1 MKSWLFIGNED
12 GQESAIPAAP
22 AAEIRTD
29 LSDVTVEG
37 QQSTAQPLEA
47 PAAPAAADPAPVE
60 QITGAA
66 AEDTTRVAVEDGEAD
81 TAVESQLVEVQGVDN
96 ELDALLADGE
106 TLEQDTRMVEAVA
119 DEVAGSAAE
128 GGLTETAARVAEV
141 AVESYCRRWNISRI
155 KVASESFAA
164 RGDRMK
170 ATKIAMEG
178 LVETIA
184 KGWDAF
190 VKYLKALCVRLKE
203 AFKHY
208 TGLGKTLSEKVDSA
222 LAKVK
227 AGLGEMKDKTV
238 SGSFIPQLAVGS
250 HLDIRSTLQTIDK
263 LPTDVENSEKTL
275 KLILENIEIGA
286 SNTLSRARPG
296 SGHPLTIGIADK
308 TKAGSAT
315 GVDFVNSIP
324 GGYMLLV
331 KEDKLSLI
339 HVDMEKKQES
349 LPTPNAV
356 MIEDLLKSA
365 KVALSVIDGSN
376 NALTSLA
383 AGLERIA
390 QLNKMSGNEIRTAIK
405 NGDNAAIAKAREE
418 VAAAQ
423 RGTQSISV
431 FIDAVNKSC
440 RAAALGTYGYAIAG
454 IKAHSAKAAA

>member
-1 MKSWLFIGNED
+1 MKSWLFGNEE

-22 AAEIRTD
+22 AEQLRTD
-29 LSDVTVEG
+29 LSDVQVEG
-37 QQSTAQPLEA
+37 QESTAQPLEA
-47 PAAPAAADPAPVE
+47 PEAPEAQDPAAVE
-60 QITGAA
+60 QITGG
-66 AEDTTRVAVEDGEAD
+66 EEETRVAVEDGEAD
-81 TAVESQLVEVQGVDN
+81 TAVEVQLVEVQGIDS
-96 ELDALLADGE
+96 ELDSLLADGE
-106 TLEQDTRMVEAVA
+106 TLEQDTRMVESVA

-141 AVESYCRRWNISRI
+141 AVESYCQRWHISRI

-164 RGDRMK
+164 RSDRMK

-208 TGLGKTLSEKVDSA
+208 TGLGKTLGEKVDTA

-250 HLDIRSTLQTIDK
+250 HLDIRNTLQTISA
-263 LPTDVENSEKTL
+263 LPADVEKSEKSL
-275 KLILENIEIGA
+275 KMILDNIENGY
-286 SNTLSRARPG
+286 SKTLSRARR
-296 SGHPLTIGIADK
+296 GHWLSIGVADK

-315 GVDFVNSIP
+315 GVDFANSLP
-324 GGYMLLV
+324 GGFMLLV
-331 KEDKLSLI
+331 KEDKLSVI
-339 HVDMEKKQES
+339 HVDVAKLPES
-349 LPTPNAV
+349 LPTPDAGV
-356 MIEDLLKSA
+356 IEDSLKAA
-365 KVALSVIDGSN
+365 KAALSIIDGSN
-376 NALTSLA
+376 TALSGLA
-383 AGLERIA
+383 AGLERIT

-405 NGDNAAIAKAREE
+405 NGDSSAIAKSREE
-418 VAAAQ
+418 VSAAQ

-431 FIDAVNKSC
+431 FIDTVNKSC
-440 RAAALGTYGYAIAG
+440 RAAALGTYGYAMAG